1 MSLIPTQAMKQMT
14 VLILNADGS
23 PATGKSVDCSIRRA
37 SDGQW
42 WNGTGSTW
50 QATKYD
56 NAMTEI
62 GNGLYYFNFS
72 STGVG
77 SSNDIFVVYYEET
90 TIPAY
95 VTEEFY
101 ANNLWNGLSD
111 ISTNIDVLFDVTC
124 KYGGQIQT
132 WGSNSP
138 SQFKTNLPSSVDGFY
153 VDMMIV
159 FNTGPNDT
167 QVRRIVDYDGTNKI
181 VTVDRP
187 FNTTPGDGNHIY
199 VLQRYTPQETS
210 MQYGI
215 VVTDGSNTSLTFKT
229 DLPSAVNDFYNDL
242 QILFL
247 DGALKGQARRISDYV
262 SATKFITVDT
272 AFSSTPSGDDPFVII
287 SRFTSAGSALTPSAI
302 ASAVWSEDVP
312 GPYTGQDAG
321 KVLSDVLVDSNE
333 IQGKLPSKAKLRG
346 TADSDGGFDTADL
359 NDIQTQATA
368 SLVAYDPPTKAELD
382 TAEANIIA
390 EINVNEGKIDN
401 IQTDINTILSR
412 IGLPPTDLWTDIK
425 AEIDANEALIITLTG
440 NLATHDTDIKS
451 IIGTPIVDLMT
462 DMNNRFDL
470 VDAQL
475 LANYNAIIQIQNNI
489 TTVFI
494 VPERLVRPDTGTKP
508 YKFIV
513 LNYDSV
519 GNMEDFDA
527 DPSIKGDY
535 VSGGSYFA
543 STTMTKIG
551 TGHYEHTINVAF
563 DDTLGAVAVQVDA
576 VEGGNPRVLIRVT
589 EVTDYDDELAEIKAD
604 TGAIYIK
611 TGAGTPSPTIP
622 EQLTSMEGH
631 LTSEIDENQA
641 IVETIRDDVEGV
653 ISWANPGFIKSGYS
667 IIDSENPILT
677 GATEL
682 PLVPGTGETFSSD
695 GGIII
700 VDKDGPNEEQLYYSG
715 IVDDV
720 ITMSPTSKDHDVGE
734 SIYELTRMMF
744 HIALRRK
751 DGQPN
756 IQADSLPSFSIVHDL
771 VGVEKTSTMAWEA
784 AEGRY
789 IGYID
794 YTLDVV
800 AGKRSGTIGVEVD
813 GQTRDYPFD
822 FELCLRPASEKQI
835 NEAIGGAIPPST
847 IVFDHDGWIDE
858 FGIKHEWTD
867 EMAGPIR
874 DDAGQ
879 PLICRIK
886 AYLYDP
892 VDVNVPILGPN
903 PPYDNFTNQFGHYVG
918 GLPSGKYL
926 FTFIANGKKWKQV
939 DRYIDYP

>member
-1 MSLIPTQAMKQMT
+1 MS
-14 VLILNADGS
+14 VH
-23 PATGKSVDCSIRRA
+23 R
-37 SDGQW
+37 
-42 WNGTGSTW
+42 GSTVGLKIFIVDGVGNPQTGLTNVNVVVRSDEGADVGEYW
-50 QATKYD
+50 TGI
-56 NAMTEI
+56 NWSSTPTSLSLSEI
-62 GNGLYYFNFS
+62 FAGLYMYDLDTGHANFGTPRSCTAYFYHGSTYLGVLDLDFESGEDYYMS
-72 STGVG
+72 SKVDDILVDTSEMQGKLPTNNIMG
-77 SSNDIFVVYYEET
+77 SNDKTPYNDDIIEINNRVLQLIHSTCYVEGIVSGTPTAT
-90 TIPAY
+90 T
-95 VTEEFY
+95 F
-101 ANNLWNGLSD
+101 D
-111 ISTNIDVLFDVTC
+111 TNITG
-124 KYGGQIQT
+124 YGDDFFNDMQVVFQT
-132 WGSNSP
+132 
-138 SQFKTNLPSSVDGFY
+138 
-153 VDMMIV
+153 
-159 FNTGPNDT
+159 
-167 QVRRIVDYDGTNKI
+167 GTNNAFI
-181 VTVDRP
+181 
-187 FNTTPGDGNHIY
+187 
-199 VLQRYTPQETS
+199 
-210 MQYGI
+210 
-215 VVTDGSNTSLTFKT
+215 
-229 DLPSAVNDFYNDL
+229 
-242 QILFL
+242 
-247 DGALKGQARRISDYV
+247 ARRISDYV
-262 SATKFITVDT
+262 SATGTFTVDT
-272 AFSSTPSGDDPFVII
+272 PFPNTPAATEWIMII
-287 SRFTSAGSALTPSAI
+287 SRFTSAGSGLTPSQI
-302 ASAVWSEDVP
+302 ASAVWNEVLP
-312 GPYTGQDAG
+312 GLYTGSEAG
-321 KVLSDVLVDSNE
+321 KVLADALAKALDIEIDTQN
-333 IQGKLPSKAKLRG
+333 IQGRLPTTLIGGLMRSHIQAKDSTLPLSAQEKLDVNHE
-346 TADSDGGFDTADL
+346 AD
-359 NDIQTQATA
+359 QA
-368 SLVAYDPPTKAELD
+368 LIDYDPPTKAELD

-401 IQTDINTILSR
+401 IQTDINTILAR
-412 IGLPPTDLWTDIK
+412 IGLPPVTLWDSLK

-451 IIGTPIVDLMT
+451 IIGTPIIDLMT

-494 VPERLVRPDTGTKP
+494 VPERLVRPDTGSKP
-508 YKFIV
+508 YKFVV

-535 VSGGSYFA
+535 VSGGVYFA

-551 TGHYEHTINVAF
+551 TGHYEHTINVAY

-611 TGAGTPSPTIP
+611 VQAGTPSPTIP

-641 IVETIRDDVEGV
+641 IVETVRDDVEGV
-653 ISWANPGFIKSGYS
+653 VSWANPGFIKSGYS
-667 IIDSENPILT
+667 IIDSENSILT

-700 VDKDGPNEEQLYYSG
+700 IDKDGPNEEQIYYSG

-720 ITMSPTSKDHDVGE
+720 ITMSPTSKDHDPAE
-734 SIYELTRMMF
+734 SVYEVTRMIF

-835 NEAIGGAIPPST
+835 NEAIGGAIPPNT
-847 IVFDHDGWIDE
+847 FVFDHDGWIDE

-867 EMAGPIR
+867 EMAGSIK

-918 GLPSGKYL
+918 GLQSGKYL